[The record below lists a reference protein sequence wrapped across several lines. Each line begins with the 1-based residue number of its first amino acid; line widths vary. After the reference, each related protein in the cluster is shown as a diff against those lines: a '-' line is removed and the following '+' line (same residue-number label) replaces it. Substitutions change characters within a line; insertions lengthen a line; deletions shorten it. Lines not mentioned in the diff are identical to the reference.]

1 MSLARSAIG
10 FAAVGVLSSITHV
23 CMATLLIGQLGS
35 RPPLANGVA
44 FVVATL
50 LSYVANT
57 RLNFGARLSLA
68 TTGRFALVAGTA
80 GLMSIAIAWLVERAG
95 GHYALG
101 IALVVVAVPPFSF
114 FGHRTYT
121 YR

>member
-1 MSLARSAIG
+1 MRRSALG
-10 FAAVGVLSSITHV
+10 FALVGVLSTLTHV
-23 CMATLLIGQLGS
+23 CVATLLIEWLGA
-35 RPPLANGVA
+35 RAPLANGVA

-57 RLNFGARLSLA
+57 RWSFGARLGMA
-68 TTGRFALVAGTA
+68 TAGRFALVAGTA
-80 GLMSIAIAWLVERAG
+80 GLMSMGIAWLVERAG

-101 IALVVVAVPPFSF
+101 IALVVVFVPAFSF
-114 FGHRTYT
+114 VGHRSFT

>member
-1 MSLARSAIG
+1 MSLARSAVS
-10 FAAVGVLSSITHV
+10 FAAVGVLSTLTHV
-23 CMATLLIGQLGS
+23 CVATLLIELLGA
-35 RPPLANGVA
+35 RPPVANGVA

-57 RLNFGARLSLA
+57 RWSFGARLGAA
-68 TTGRFALVAGTA
+68 TAWRFALVAGTA
-80 GLMSIAIAWLVERAG
+80 GLMSMGIAWLVERAG

-101 IALVVVAVPPFSF
+101 IALVVVFVPAFSF
-114 FGHRTYT
+114 IGHRTFT